1 MAGINLSQLNIPK
14 SEEPV
19 KRKHVVRLDE
29 LSDSYSNPDKKKES
43 FNNEPVKKGELK
55 KPESKIEKLISNLRK
70 LRRRQIV

>member
-29 LSDSYSNPDKKKES
+29 LSDSYSNPDMVLVIKKS
-43 FNNEPVKKGELK
+43 PTSVA
-55 KPESKIEKLISNLRK
+55 
-70 LRRRQIV
+70 